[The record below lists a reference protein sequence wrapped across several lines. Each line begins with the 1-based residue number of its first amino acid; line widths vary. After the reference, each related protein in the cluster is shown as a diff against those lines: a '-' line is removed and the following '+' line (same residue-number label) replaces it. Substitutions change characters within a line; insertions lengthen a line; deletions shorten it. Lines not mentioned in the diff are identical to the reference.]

1 MGMGLIPRWIFSLES
16 MMEREVSDRPL
27 LRESFVCHA
36 DILGWSE
43 RSLKA
48 IRDGTAEEFLQK
60 AQSTLKQAHRWVR
73 KEVLKRVFGKQEP
86 SYQVRTFTDNV
97 VVSQALRT
105 PDYDAGEPEFA
116 GMLWV
121 LQMYQALL
129 SSKGFPVR
137 GGIAAG
143 MHYMDRD
150 FAFGDALVEAVR
162 MEEPGS
168 PPRIVL
174 APSVMRLLGRQLR
187 FYGGDIQDIPH
198 YNDLLMDG
206 DGVVFLNYLSVAF
219 SALPDGPI
227 WLDLLS
233 DHKEAIQRALRET
246 VSSPRVNE
254 KYRWMAGYH
263 NFVCDRAIEATRGTE
278 WEAEGSII
286 SDFLIGHV
294 GFPQPQ
300 VLPPSLKGAK

>member
-1 MGMGLIPRWIFSLES
+1 
-16 MMEREVSDRPL
+16 MEREVSDRPL

-187 FYGGDIQDIPH
+187 FYGGDIQDTPH
-198 YNDLLMDG
+198 YTDLLMDN
-206 DGVVFLNYLSVAF
+206 DGLVFLDYLPVVF
-219 SALPDGPI
+219 SAWPDGPI
-227 WLDLLS
+227 WFELLS
-233 DHKEAIQRALRET
+233 DHKDALEEALQET
-246 VSSPRVNE
+246 LSSPRVNE

-263 NFVCDRAIEATRGTE
+263 NFVCNRFVEAIQGMEHE
-278 WEAEGSII
+278 EEGSRV
-286 SDFLIGHV
+286 SDFLIGNV
-294 GFPQPQ
+294 GFPEPM
-300 VLPPSLKGAK
+300 VLPQSFNASEDSKH